1 MFIFKFNVNIRVIV
15 VFRVKLDYIGL
26 DSVRLKVRLTG
37 LTFGVYMHLYVEG

>member
-1 MFIFKFNVNIRVIV
+1 MFIFKFKVNIRVIV

-26 DSVRLKVRLTG
+26 DSVRLKVRLTR